1 MAVHNSKRKRSQRA
15 SWFGRSHVASV
26 AETASQQTTGS
37 LWYPSLLPSKFPTTQ
52 APFCD
57 HVNSPSVDQ
66 ISNKSSS
73 RDGSCSCM
81 FTLDVQNKFGTNENV
96 RRRRAC
102 RTCVNAICAS
112 QVVEYRKQPGS
123 GAREPRDSSKL
134 LRSKVLSL
142 MSSKKTNNSNKNVPV
157 KKLRFSQVLI
167 RYYPC
172 IIEDSHATCYSLG
185 LGWRK
190 RVEEDD
196 VWYLDAYEQKRHE
209 NSTSDRKPIK
219 IRGYSG
225 GGWYEST
232 LPRMP
237 GELVNISKKVNYA
250 DCPVMVEPAKSLTS
264 ANNLVPLERLERLQ
278 WLRSRTGCTVSELFQ
293 AERARVLTGVM
304 EWWSYYR
311 DLLLIPSQSRP
322 PSVRCESGYF
332 SGMTLERIPRRKTC
346 ELNSLATIVEGA
358 QANDM
363 RQVIERNCSE
373 GDGSERRRDVWANDP
388 CFTRVLPV
396 LEFEARHGHRLQLLD
411 NGPMKLLP
419 RDGNMDTAPY
429 CIAVLVRRYLL
440 N

>member
-1 MAVHNSKRKRSQRA
+1 MAVYIVSEKKRTQRA

-26 AETASQQTTGS
+26 AEAASQQATGP
-37 LWYPSLLPSKFPTTQ
+37 LWYPSLLPSKFLATQ
-52 APFCD
+52 APFRD
-57 HVNSPSVDQ
+57 QVNSPSVEE
-66 ISNKSSS
+66 ISNQSSS
-73 RDGSCSCM
+73 RDDSCSCM

-102 RTCVNAICAS
+102 RMCVNAISAS
-112 QVVEYRKQPGS
+112 RVVEYHKQPGS
-123 GAREPRDSSKL
+123 GARNPRDSSKL

-142 MSSKKTNNSNKNVPV
+142 LPSKKTINPNENVPV
-157 KKLRFSQVLI
+157 KKLRFAQVLI

-190 RVEEDD
+190 REEEDD
-196 VWYLDAYEQKRHE
+196 VWSLDAYEQKRHE
-209 NSTSDRKPIK
+209 SSTRDRKPIK

-250 DCPVMVEPAKSLTS
+250 DYPVMVEPARSFIS
-264 ANNLVPLERLERLQ
+264 ANNLVPLERAERLQ

-293 AERARVLTGVM
+293 AERARVLTGVL
-304 EWWSYYR
+304 EWWPYYR
-311 DLLLIPSQSRP
+311 DLLLIPLQSMP
-322 PSVRCESGYF
+322 PSLWCGSGYF
-332 SGMTLERIPRRKTC
+332 SRMTQKRNSWRKTC
-346 ELNSLATIVEGA
+346 ELNSLATIAEGA
-358 QANDM
+358 QAIVEMNY
-363 RQVIERNCSE
+363 SE
-373 GDGSERRRDVWANDP
+373 GDGSERRRDVWADDP

-396 LEFEARHGHRLQLLD
+396 LEFEARHGHRLRLLD
-411 NGPMKLLP
+411 NGPVKLLP